1 MLSRALRLLVLV
13 AAAGLAGAGAGPA
26 WAQDD
31 ELEAM
36 ATALKDTTFTL
47 QDGLKA
53 GEREGQP
60 ISAQFEIDD
69 GKLQISIYTTK
80 GDDFS
85 EVVADPKTGAI
96 VKTEKITDT
105 DELNDAADQK
115 AAMAKAKTSLAAA
128 ADAAVKENSGFPRG
142 QHLSRSAG
150 WPCDCR
156 GHLVAGRRRQKRLRK
171 SWIELRRW
179 PLRLGRTRALVD
191 QNGPEIVD
199 VGARRAGDE
208 QVAEPGEHRIGII
221 VG

>member
-13 AAAGLAGAGAGPA
+13 AAAGLSSAGAGPA
-26 WAQDD
+26 QAQDD

-36 ATALKDTTFTL
+36 ATALKETTFTL

-60 ISAQFEIDD
+60 ISAQFEMDD

-96 VKTEKITDT
+96 VKTEKITDP

-115 AAMAKAKTSLAAA
+115 AAMAKAKSSLVAA
-128 ADAAVKENSGFPRG
+128 ADAAVKENAGFRAVSVFPDLR
-142 QHLSRSAG
+142 
-150 WPCDCR
+150 D
-156 GHLVAGRRRQKRLRK
+156 GHA
-171 SWIELRRW
+171 
-179 PLRLGRTRALVD
+179 
-191 QNGPEIVD
+191 IVE
-199 VGARRAGDE
+199 VTLLQGTTAKKVTE
-208 QVAEPGEHRIGII
+208 KLE
-221 VG
+221 

>member
-1 MLSRALRLLVLV
+1 
-13 AAAGLAGAGAGPA
+13 LAGAGIGPA
-26 WAQDD
+26 SAQDD

-53 GEREGQP
+53 GERQGQP
-60 ISAQFEIDD
+60 ISAQFEMDD

-105 DELNDAADQK
+105 DELNDAADHGEGED
-115 AAMAKAKTSLAAA
+115 LARSRGRCGR
-128 ADAAVKENSGFPRG
+128 EGEFRFPRG

-156 GHLVAGRRRQKRLRK
+156 GHLVAGQHSKKGYGKAGLNYGDGRCDSAERKLLSIRMARK
-171 SWIELRRW
+171 SLTLVRVGPVMSRS
-179 PLRLGRTRALVD
+179 PSRA
-191 QNGPEIVD
+191 NTE
-199 VGARRAGDE
+199 
-208 QVAEPGEHRIGII
+208 
-221 VG
+221 

>member
-13 AAAGLAGAGAGPA
+13 AAGGLSSAGAGPA

-36 ATALKDTTFTL
+36 AAALKDTTFTL

-60 ISAQFEIDD
+60 ISAQFEIED

-85 EVVADPKTGAI
+85 KVVADPKTGAI
-96 VKTEKITDT
+96 AKTEKITDA

-115 AAMAKAKTSLAAA
+115 AAMAKAKTSLMAA
-128 ADAAVKENSGFPRG
+128 ADAAVKENSGF
-142 QHLSRSAG
+142 
-150 WPCDCR
+150 
-156 GHLVAGRRRQKRLRK
+156 
-171 SWIELRRW
+171 
-179 PLRLGRTRALVD
+179 RAVSIFPDL
-191 QNGPEIVD
+191 QNGHAI
-199 VGARRAGDE
+199 
-208 QVAEPGEHRIGII
+208 AEVTLLQGTTAKKVTEKLE
-221 VG
+221 

>member
-13 AAAGLAGAGAGPA
+13 VAGGLSSAVAGPA

-36 ATALKDTTFTL
+36 AAALKDTTFTL

-53 GEREGQP
+53 GVREGQP

-105 DELNDAADQK
+105 DELSDAADQK
-115 AAMAKAKTSLAAA
+115 AAMAKAKTSLVAAV
-128 ADAAVKENSGFPRG
+128 DAAVKENSGFRAVSIFPDL
-142 QHLSRSAG
+142 Q
-150 WPCDCR
+150 D
-156 GHLVAGRRRQKRLRK
+156 GHA
-171 SWIELRRW
+171 I
-179 PLRLGRTRALVD
+179 
-191 QNGPEIVD
+191 
-199 VGARRAGDE
+199 
-208 QVAEPGEHRIGII
+208 AEVTLLQGTTAKKVTEKLD
-221 VG
+221 

>member
-13 AAAGLAGAGAGPA
+13 ASAGLSSAGAGLA

-69 GKLQISIYTTK
+69 GKLRISIYTTK
-80 GDDFS
+80 GHEFS
-85 EVVADPKTGAI
+85 EVVADPKSGAI

-115 AAMAKAKTSLAAA
+115 AAMAKAKTSLVAA
-128 ADAAVKENSGFPRG
+128 ADAAVKENSGFRAVSVFPDLR
-142 QHLSRSAG
+142 
-150 WPCDCR
+150 D
-156 GHLVAGRRRQKRLRK
+156 GHA
-171 SWIELRRW
+171 I
-179 PLRLGRTRALVD
+179 
-191 QNGPEIVD
+191 
-199 VGARRAGDE
+199 
-208 QVAEPGEHRIGII
+208 AEVTLLQGTTAKKVTEKLE
-221 VG
+221 

>member
-13 AAAGLAGAGAGPA
+13 AGASLASAGAGPA

-36 ATALKDTTFTL
+36 AAALKDTTFTL

-53 GEREGQP
+53 SEREGQP
-60 ISAQFEIDD
+60 ISAQFEMDD

-105 DELNDAADQK
+105 DDINDAADQK
-115 AAMAKAKTSLAAA
+115 AAMAKAKTSLVAA
-128 ADAAVKENSGFPRG
+128 ADAAVKENSGFRAVSIFPDLR
-142 QHLSRSAG
+142 
-150 WPCDCR
+150 D
-156 GHLVAGRRRQKRLRK
+156 GHA
-171 SWIELRRW
+171 I
-179 PLRLGRTRALVD
+179 
-191 QNGPEIVD
+191 
-199 VGARRAGDE
+199 
-208 QVAEPGEHRIGII
+208 AEVTLLQGTTAKKVTEKLD
-221 VG
+221 

>member
-13 AAAGLAGAGAGPA
+13 VAAGLASAGAGTA
-26 WAQDD
+26 RAQDD
-31 ELEAM
+31 ELEVM
-36 ATALKDTTFTL
+36 AAALKDTTYTL
-47 QDGLKA
+47 QDALKA

-115 AAMAKAKTSLAAA
+115 AAMIKAKTSLVTA
-128 ADAAVKENSGFPRG
+128 ADAAVKENAGFRAVSVFPDLR
-142 QHLSRSAG
+142 
-150 WPCDCR
+150 D
-156 GHLVAGRRRQKRLRK
+156 GHA
-171 SWIELRRW
+171 I
-179 PLRLGRTRALVD
+179 
-191 QNGPEIVD
+191 
-199 VGARRAGDE
+199 
-208 QVAEPGEHRIGII
+208 AEVTLLQGTTAKKVTEKLD
-221 VG
+221 